1 MLPKTNWPTEDLQ
14 RNDFNMRIG
23 QSKLKSG
30 QLFVNSEFDI
40 TSGIRGYAFGGYSYR
55 DGNAAGFFRRPNQS
69 RTLTSVFLT
78 DSYQRLHPQLP
89 TSLCCGI

>member
-1 MLPKTNWPTEDLQ
+1 
-14 RNDFNMRIG
+14 MRIG

-69 RTLTSVFLT
+69 RTLTSVFPNGFLPEIASVVT
-78 DSYQRLHPQLP
+78 DISFAAGFKGKLEK
-89 TSLCCGI
+89 